1 MKWKSHREVTRALAE
16 DLGLDISQRE
26 RMVEGSV
33 YPDKVG
39 MGKAKGKSSIFG
51 VPLTYPHHKET
62 NERIRQ
68 ILLRMRS
75 SILDGQKIDPF
86 DIGCLAHLIQD
97 RAVFPYSHSNFE
109 QFELEIAKYRVKNEW
124 RNPTAVPT
132 VDGRILNALPN
143 ILTIDNPN
151 DPEAALKE
159 GYDESLLILKSLL
172 QPPNLPSDLQP
183 IYERT
188 KKSISS
194 KIILRYAYWFL
205 TYLNPLAPVNAYLD
219 RKAIANQNI
228 VKRYGFAKEGAIWKG
243 TLSILACLIAWGAW
257 WGFWCL
263 LPLIGQILTA
273 WIKIPIELMRN
284 LEWFNFEK

>member
-1 MKWKSHREVTRALAE
+1 MKGKSHREVTRALAE

-39 MGKAKGKSSIFG
+39 MGKVKGKSSIFG

-75 SILDGQKIDPF
+75 SILDGQKID
-86 DIGCLAHLIQD
+86 
-97 RAVFPYSHSNFE
+97 
-109 QFELEIAKYRVKNEW
+109 
-124 RNPTAVPT
+124 
-132 VDGRILNALPN
+132 GRILNALPN
-143 ILTIDNPN
+143 ILTMDNPN

-183 IYERT
+183 IYG
-188 KKSISS
+188 KMNI
-194 KIILRYAYWFL
+194 
-205 TYLNPLAPVNAYLD
+205 
-219 RKAIANQNI
+219 RKFYNDQ
-228 VKRYGFAKEGAIWKG
+228 
-243 TLSILACLIAWGAW
+243 
-257 WGFWCL
+257 
-263 LPLIGQILTA
+263 
-273 WIKIPIELMRN
+273 
-284 LEWFNFEK
+284 